1 MFKNYANFWKLP
13 FSVESYGVSSLYTCL
28 HTNWYWFA
36 LWLNWPQPPSGGIY
50 QNRDFHMGSCIII
63 RTEMYVISKFSKIC
77 GFWAKFSQDLI
88 FWCIYLDVLLL
99 NWTGIIGGIN
109 DLSWFIMIYLAFF
122 EYIRVEINT
131 KLSKE
136 SKLYLCNVGERF
148 RCGRTLVPYV
158 RHCRIEAFCFN
169 LTILKISSFDVGLS
183 VRSCLTYG

>member
-1 MFKNYANFWKLP
+1 MFRHFLHAISLRKEKYFLDNSEAASSKRKNGSDQSQLGNGFNHCGLDWSMRLTARALDGQIFFVFFNFSPPEFAARAERRILNP
-13 FSVESYGVSSLYTCL
+13 FY
-28 HTNWYWFA
+28 F
-36 LWLNWPQPPSGGIY
+36 P
-50 QNRDFHMGSCIII
+50 
-63 RTEMYVISKFSKIC
+63 
-77 GFWAKFSQDLI
+77 
-88 FWCIYLDVLLL
+88 
-99 NWTGIIGGIN
+99 
-109 DLSWFIMIYLAFF
+109 LSWFIMIYLAFF

-136 SKLYLCNVGERF
+136 SKLYLCNVEERF